1 MKAWIEKGGY
11 LNSRGRKWLS
21 QLHVDRVRRIL
32 VIRQC
37 AFGDMMATRPFLVE
51 LRRLFPQA
59 HITLSTVS
67 KYQYAV
73 PDDLVDEVHVLD
85 SRGSLREQWHSLRQH
100 REVDVLF
107 DLADT
112 ARSRLQTLLTSARV
126 KLGFPYRRE
135 LNRLLF
141 DVGILRSDFHYEA
154 EVLLDFL
161 KIMGHKPQYPLEFA
175 MPRHQRVLA
184 KPRIVYFPYAAVA
197 EKSLSQDSWCQL
209 IEQAAVEFPDYRHV
223 LLEGHKPEESGE
235 FLSDV
240 AARHA
245 NVEIQARM
253 DLERLAS
260 WMAASSALVSGDTG
274 VRNLALATHTPTL
287 GIFFMTV
294 PFRYWPRYEDCHEAV
309 FHRDGQVP
317 GRMDILQGLEELLE
331 RLYPE
336 RGKARQPTSSEA

>member
-11 LNSRGRKWLS
+11 LNNRGRKWLS
-21 QLHVDRVRRIL
+21 RLHVERVRRIL

-85 SRGSLREQWHSLRQH
+85 SRGSLREQLHSLRQY

-126 KLGFPYRRE
+126 KLGFPYRSG
-135 LNRLLF
+135 LNKLLF

-175 MPRHQRVLA
+175 MPRHQRALA

-197 EKSLSQDSWCQL
+197 EKSLSQESWRQL
-209 IEQAAVEFPDYRHV
+209 IEQ
-223 LLEGHKPEESGE
+223 
-235 FLSDV
+235 
-240 AARHA
+240 
-245 NVEIQARM
+245 
-253 DLERLAS
+253 
-260 WMAASSALVSGDTG
+260 
-274 VRNLALATHTPTL
+274 
-287 GIFFMTV
+287 
-294 PFRYWPRYEDCHEAV
+294 
-309 FHRDGQVP
+309 
-317 GRMDILQGLEELLE
+317 
-331 RLYPE
+331 
-336 RGKARQPTSSEA
+336 

>member
-11 LNSRGRKWLS
+11 LNARGRKWLS
-21 QLHVDRVRRIL
+21 QLRVEQVRRIL

-51 LRRLFPQA
+51 LRRFFPQA

-85 SRGSLREQWHSLRQH
+85 GEGALRSQWRSLHSH
-100 REVDVLF
+100 SDVDVLF

-112 ARSRLQTLLTSARV
+112 ARSRLLTLCTPARV
-126 KLGFPYRRE
+126 KLGFPYRRIF
-135 LNRLLF
+135 NRLLF

-161 KIMGHKPQYPLEFA
+161 KIMGHKPQYPLEFD
-175 MPRHQRVLA
+175 MPRHRRVLA

-197 EKSLSQDSWCQL
+197 EKSLSQQSWSRL
-209 IEQAAVEFPDYRHV
+209 IGQAAIEFPDYQHV
-223 LLEGHKPEESGE
+223 LLEGSKREESGD
-235 FLSDV
+235 FLHDV
-240 AARHA
+240 VAQHD
-245 NVEIQARM
+245 NVVVQDRM
-253 DLERLAS
+253 GLESLAH
-260 WMAASSALVSGDTG
+260 WMASSSVLVSGDTG

-294 PFRYWPRYEDCHEAV
+294 PFRYWPRYENCHDAV

-317 GRMDILQGLEELLE
+317 GTTDILQGLQELLI
-331 RLYPE
+331 RVYPE
-336 RGKARQPTSSEA
+336 RAAPRQLAPGEA

>member
-11 LNSRGRKWLS
+11 LNNRGRKWLS
-21 QLHVDRVRRIL
+21 RLHVEQVRCIL

-51 LRRLFPQA
+51 LRRLFPRA

-85 SRGSLREQWHSLRQH
+85 SRGSLREQVNSLRQY
-100 REVDVLF
+100 RDIDVLF

-112 ARSRLQTLLTSARV
+112 ARSRLQTLLTPARV
-126 KLGFPYRRE
+126 KLGFPYRSG
-135 LNRLLF
+135 LNKLLF

-175 MPRHQRVLA
+175 MPRHQRALA

-197 EKSLSQDSWCQL
+197 EKSLSQASWRQL
-209 IEQAAVEFPDYRHV
+209 IEQAATEFPGYRHV
-223 LLEGHKPEESGE
+223 LLEGHKAEESGD
-235 FLSDV
+235 FLAEV
-240 AARHA
+240 AARHD
-245 NVEIQARM
+245 NVEIEGRM
-253 DLERLAS
+253 DLERLAP
-260 WMAASSALVSGDTG
+260 WMAASSVLVSGDTG

-317 GRMDILQGLEELLE
+317 GKMDILQGLEELLE

-336 RGKARQPTSSEA
+336 RGKARQPASSET